1 MKNLLLLL
9 AHLLTTL
16 ARVIKPGGARAIV
29 AENLLLKQQLLVL
42 NRSRRRAPNLRPLER
57 VLFGFWALLLSPHR
71 IRRTTVVLRPS
82 SLLRFHAALKQ
93 HKYRLLFSPRKGG
106 APGPKGPARELIQ
119 AIVGLKRRN
128 PRFGCPKIGE
138 I

>member
-16 ARVIKPGGARAIV
+16 ARIIKPSGARAVV

-42 NRSRRRAPNLRPLER
+42 NRSRHRAPNLRALER
-57 VLFGFWALLLSPHR
+57 VLFGFWALFLSPHR
-71 IRRTTVVLRPS
+71 IRRAAVVLRPS

-106 APGPKGPARELIQ
+106 ALGVTGKNLIWGENT
-119 AIVGLKRRN
+119 GLLRYF
-128 PRFGCPKIGE
+128 PE
-138 I
+138 SSAA

>member
-16 ARVIKPGGARAIV
+16 VRVIKPGGARAVV

-42 NRSRRRAPNLRPLER
+42 NRSRRRAPTLRPLER

-71 IRRTTVVLRPS
+71 IRRAAVVLRPS
-82 SLLRFHAALKQ
+82 PLLRFYAALKE
-93 HKYRLLFSPRKGG
+93 HKFRFLFSPSAKE
-106 APGPKGPARELIQ
+106 AR
-119 AIVGLKRRN
+119 
-128 PRFGCPKIGE
+128 
-138 I
+138 